1 MMDAETTEVTS
12 NEETLFCSNGEDDC
26 YTNCPLFM
34 QSLPADFG
42 SHPALAALASL
53 ITTDE
58 DEDDAAAADD
68 DDQPPLSYVV
78 IESSPSPHMMV
89 TLPSA
94 GGGKARLPKSRT
106 RRQSEP
112 YPKPKAAVKSNKN
125 EKPST
130 TLGEAQLF
138 LSLWKL

>member
-1 MMDAETTEVTS
+1 MMNTETTEV
-12 NEETLFCSNGEDDC
+12 NEDLSCSYD

-58 DEDDAAAADD
+58 DEDD
-68 DDQPPLSYVV
+68 QPPLPYVV
-78 IESSPSPHMMV
+78 ISAAPSPAV
-89 TLPSA
+89 AIPV
-94 GGGKARLPKSRT
+94 GGGKASVPKSRT
-106 RRQSEP
+106 RRRSEP
-112 YPKPKAAVKSNKN
+112 YPKPNAKPKN
-125 EKPST
+125 AKQT
-130 TLGEAQLF
+130 TIGEAQLF